1 MKVLIVTLCDYFNY
15 GNRVQNYALEQLVK
29 ELSCEVSSGLMVS
42 SKETD
47 MSCSKTEWKRWMKK
61 VMPLPVYRIF
71 KQMKEVR
78 QPVLHRKRRAAFRAF
93 SNQYLHMVPP
103 IYVKKDMDVGQRISS
118 DYDYYIAGSDQVW
131 HPKFGGRDYYFLTFA
146 PSEKRIAFA
155 ASFGVEDLPLDQ
167 KKRYARLLKE
177 FKYISVR
184 ENSGAVIVKELT
196 GRDADV
202 VLDPT
207 LLLPREEWDKLVK
220 QPHVL
225 LPEHYILSFFL
236 GEEPETAVESF
247 AAGKNLP
254 VIHMN
259 REEYPEL
266 YVLDPAEF
274 LYVVKH
280 ADYVLT
286 DSFHGTVFSIK
297 FEREFYVFHR
307 KQQGME
313 NMFTRISYLL
323 ERFELEGREQERG
336 SVCETDPVST
346 EHWMKIREELEAE
359 REKTMKKMREVMG
372 IQGTS

>member
-15 GNRVQNYALEQLVK
+15 GNRLQNYALEQLMK
-29 ELSCEVSSGLMVS
+29 ELPCDVSSGLMVT

-47 MSCSKTEWKRWMKK
+47 MRCSKTEWKRWMKQ
-61 VMPLPVYRIF
+61 VMPLPLYKIF
-71 KQMKEVR
+71 KQMKKVH
-78 QPVLHRKRRAAFRAF
+78 QPALHRKRRAAFQAF
-93 SNQYLHMVPP
+93 SKQYLHMVSP
-103 IYVKKDMDVGQRISS
+103 IYVKKEKDVGRRFLS

-131 HPKFGGRDYYFLTFA
+131 HPEYGGRDYYFLTFA
-146 PSEKRIAFA
+146 PPEKRIAFA
-155 ASFGVEDLPLDQ
+155 ASFGVEELPLDQ
-167 KKRYARLLKE
+167 KERYARLLRK

-184 ENSGAVIVKELT
+184 EKSGANIVKELT

-207 LLLPREEWDKLVK
+207 LLLSRGDWDKLVK
-220 QPHVL
+220 QPRVL

-236 GEEPETAVESF
+236 GEEPETAIESF
-247 AAGKNLP
+247 AARRSLP

-266 YVLDPAEF
+266 YVFDPAEF

-323 ERFELEGREQERG
+323 ERFELEDREQERG
-336 SVCETDPVST
+336 AVCETDPVSA
-346 EHWMKIREELEAE
+346 EQWKRIREELETE
-359 REKTMKKMREVMG
+359 HGKTMKKMCEVMG
-372 IQGTS
+372 IQGT